1 MGFLEV
7 PLILHF
13 LFHGNPGLIPEILL
27 FIKIIQILSNPITHI
42 DYHVAENTDVT
53 MTIYNLMGQEIVRL
67 LSSQNHEPGKYNIV
81 WDATNNLGE
90 NVSAG
95 VYLIHM
101 SSKGFSKTRKMVLL
115 K

>member
-1 MGFLEV
+1 M
-7 PLILHF
+7 
-13 LFHGNPGLIPEILL
+13 LFYQNYPNP
-27 FIKIIQILSNPITHI
+27 FNPITHI